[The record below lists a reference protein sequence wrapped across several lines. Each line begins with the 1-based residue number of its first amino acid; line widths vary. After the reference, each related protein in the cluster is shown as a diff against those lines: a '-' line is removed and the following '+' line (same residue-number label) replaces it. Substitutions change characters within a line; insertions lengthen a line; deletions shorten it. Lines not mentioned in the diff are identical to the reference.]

1 MLNTKYNTLADL
13 KTAYKEADRDRKK
26 RDYDAM
32 KKAKREAKPSIVA
45 GRPSIRYEINPIIF
59 NKTH

>member
-1 MLNTKYNTLADL
+1 MLNTKYTTLAYL

-32 KKAKREAKPSIVA
+32 KKAKREAKANLGNAIHNAVVTGYITTLA
-45 GRPSIRYEINPIIF
+45 R
-59 NKTH
+59 